1 VSEIDTRFRPRFQTH
16 APRNFSIAWIQHE
29 AEALEPTHEAGLH
42 FLLRELDLAGCRSK
56 VTQTT
61 DGSIPSDAQ
70 LLYVSGNSE
79 VPLAPALVE
88 RLAELHEAGAWLFVD
103 ACGPGSEM
111 VQSLLK
117 KVPGKTKE
125 ETSERLVL
133 GAHSVFGAA
142 PEGAYA
148 ANDVV
153 WGKNLIISPRDYGC
167 AWSGRRGDQVF
178 QREVVRSA
186 LEFGVNVAL
195 SALQA
200 IDAR

>member
-1 VSEIDTRFRPRFQTH
+1 
-16 APRNFSIAWIQHE
+16 
-29 AEALEPTHEAGLH
+29 
-42 FLLRELDLAGCRSK
+42 
-56 VTQTT
+56 
-61 DGSIPSDAQ
+61 
-70 LLYVSGNSE
+70 
-79 VPLAPALVE
+79 
-88 RLAELHEAGAWLFVD
+88 
-103 ACGPGSEM
+103 
-111 VQSLLK
+111 
-117 KVPGKTKE
+117 
-125 ETSERLVL
+125 LVL